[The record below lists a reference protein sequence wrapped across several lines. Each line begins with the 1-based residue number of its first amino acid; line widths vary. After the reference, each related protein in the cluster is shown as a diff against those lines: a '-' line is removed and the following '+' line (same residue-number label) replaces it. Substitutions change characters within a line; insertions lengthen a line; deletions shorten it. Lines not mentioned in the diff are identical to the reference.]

1 MKKIVIDSCV
11 FISHFGKDEFT
22 YQSKSFFQKIS
33 QTNTQIILPA
43 LVAAEVL
50 VVLRQNGAIN
60 LEKITQIFSQMEF
73 SEINRETIKD
83 LSNLLEI
90 NRPYLK
96 TSDLIIVLTAKLNK
110 ATLVTWD
117 KQLLRNNF
125 CKTTTPKEYKN

>member
-22 YQSKSFFQKIS
+22 DQSKSFFKKIS

-50 VVLRQNGAIN
+50 VVLRQNGATN

-83 LSNLLEI
+83 LSALLEI
-90 NRPYLK
+90 NRPNLK

-117 KQLLRNNF
+117 KQLLGNSF
-125 CKTTTPKEYKN
+125 YKTITPKEYKN

>member
-22 YQSKSFFQKIS
+22 NQSKSFFKKIS

-50 VVLRQNGAIN
+50 VVLRQNGATN

-73 SEINRETIKD
+73 SETNRETIKN
-83 LSNLLEI
+83 LSSLLKI

-117 KQLLRNNF
+117 KQLLANSF
-125 CKTTTPKEYKN
+125 YKTITPKEYKN

>member
-22 YQSKSFFQKIS
+22 SQSKSFFKKIS

-50 VVLRQNGAIN
+50 VVLRQNGATN

-83 LSNLLEI
+83 LSSLLKI

-117 KQLLRNNF
+117 KQLLANSF
-125 CKTTTPKEYKN
+125 YKTITPKEYKN